1 MSGLQIKAIFP
12 FLLALASP
20 GLIFE
25 QHLDLSLGNT
35 TTTTIIIFTTS
46 IVAVIA
52 TCQAL

>member
-12 FLLALASP
+12 FLLALASQ

-25 QHLDLSLGNT
+25 QHLDLSLVIP
-35 TTTTIIIFTTS
+35 TTIIIFTTC
-46 IVAVIA
+46 VVAAVIA